1 MSSKTHLLRSQLK
14 KLAGVV
20 AVAAMLAAVAAAP
33 GFLSGHDSVALANH
47 AVECVRWAATMPT
60 IMTPISGAHWRP
72 LEGISTSAEGIFAA
86 LRARQAQRLR
96 LRDH

>member
-47 AVECVRWAATMPT
+47 AVECVR
-60 IMTPISGAHWRP
+60 
-72 LEGISTSAEGIFAA
+72 
-86 LRARQAQRLR
+86 
-96 LRDH
+96 